1 MDIRGV
7 SACQCFKIAVS
18 KNFAWCNKAVDVSK
32 NFRRKKMKRMRMVGC
47 INVILFFLVGYLQAE
62 ELSVIHVTRSDK
74 PVKVDGILDDAV
86 WQEPPLEKE
95 FIVYNPQF
103 GEIFPHKTAV
113 WISYDSK
120 NLYFAMKCYDAEPNK
135 IKTSVTKRDNIWAD
149 DWVGLSLDT
158 MGDGQSTYGLYVNPN
173 GIQGDILYT
182 RSSGE
187 DSTPDWVWESAGKI
201 TEEGYQVEIKLPLK
215 SIRFKSGKEV
225 EMRILFSRRI
235 SRLGIDGSW
244 PARQPGIALFE
255 IMQILS
261 FRNIKPVRIL
271 EVLPSITYSSS
282 RERDDNRQWLEFEK
296 NTDVGIGIKYG
307 ITSSLTTE
315 LTINPDFSQV
325 ETDAFQVTVNRR
337 YPIFFTEKRPFFME
351 SAGFFNIAGTG
362 GDFNMYTA
370 VHTRRIV
377 EPRWG
382 AKLTGTIGKT
392 TLGILTSSDRYPGQ
406 AWEDG
411 INPDKGKSALFSIV
425 RVKQSL
431 GRGNYL
437 GLIYSRRD
445 FSERHNQVIG
455 GDMQFHLSGPHNFLF
470 SFLNSYTKNSAGTDV
485 LSGNILTTR
494 YSYESK
500 SFAAY
505 GILDHFSKN
514 FQMDTAFYNR
524 SGFTKETVYIGPN
537 LVPSS
542 KKLSWIKGINPFFWG
557 FVLHDI
563 NTGMNDSYALFGL
576 RFYFIKQGFFRIDYN
591 FDNESWVNRTFHQQR
606 FQVKGEIQLYKWLY
620 LGGGYSYG
628 DSIYYDPVNPYMGK
642 KGAANFYFTL
652 QPNKKFSESF
662 SINYEVFDRA
672 VTKEKVYDSLILNN
686 ETTYQF
692 NKYFF
697 IRGNIRYDSFDKNVL
712 TDFLASFTLIPGT
725 VVHIGYGSLYEERNW
740 DTVNSHPFDQNKMM
754 QTRQSFFFKA
764 SYLWR
769 L

>member
-1 MDIRGV
+1 
-7 SACQCFKIAVS
+7 
-18 KNFAWCNKAVDVSK
+18 
-32 NFRRKKMKRMRMVGC
+32 
-47 INVILFFLVGYLQAE
+47 
-62 ELSVIHVTRSDK
+62 
-74 PVKVDGILDDAV
+74 
-86 WQEPPLEKE
+86 
-95 FIVYNPQF
+95 
-103 GEIFPHKTAV
+103 
-113 WISYDSK
+113 
-120 NLYFAMKCYDAEPNK
+120 MKCYDPEPNK

-158 MGDGQSTYGLYVNPN
+158 MGDGQSTYDLYVNPN
-173 GIQGDILYT
+173 GIQGDILNT

-201 TEEGYQVEIKLPLK
+201 TEEGY
-215 SIRFKSGKEV
+215 
-225 EMRILFSRRI
+225 
-235 SRLGIDGSW
+235 
-244 PARQPGIALFE
+244 
-255 IMQILS
+255 
-261 FRNIKPVRIL
+261 
-271 EVLPSITYSSS
+271 
-282 RERDDNRQWLEFEK
+282 
-296 NTDVGIGIKYG
+296 
-307 ITSSLTTE
+307 
-315 LTINPDFSQV
+315 QV

-362 GDFNMYTA
+362 GDFNMYTV

-392 TLGILTSSDRYPGQ
+392 TLGILTSSDRYPGR

-411 INPDKGKSALFSIV
+411 INPDEGKSALFSIF

-431 GRGNYL
+431 GRGNYI

-445 FSERHNQVIG
+445 FAERHNQVMG
-455 GDMQFHLSGPHNFLF
+455 GDMQFHLSGPHNVLL
-470 SFLNSYTKNSAGTDV
+470 SFLNSYTKNSAGTDAI
-485 LSGNILTTR
+485 SGNILTTM

-500 SFAAY
+500 SFTAY

-514 FQMDTAFYNR
+514 FQMDTAFYSR
-524 SGFTKETVYIGPN
+524 SGFSKETVYIGPN
-537 LVPSS
+537 LVPS
-542 KKLSWIKGINPFFWG
+542 KKLSWIKSINPFFWG
-557 FVLHDI
+557 FALHDI

-576 RFYFIKQGFFRIDYN
+576 RVYFIKQGFFRIDYN
-591 FDNESWVNRTFHQQR
+591 FDNESWVNQTFHQQR
-606 FQVKGEIQLYKWLY
+606 FQVRGQIQLYKWLY

-642 KGAANFYFTL
+642 KGATNFYFTL
-652 QPNKKFSESF
+652 QPNEKFSESF

-725 VVHIGYGSLYEERNW
+725 VVHVGYGSLYEERNW
-740 DTVNSHPFDQNKMM
+740 DTVNSPDQNKMM